1 MRVQGADARLLGI
14 CSDLSL
20 LFFVDSAIRSSQHP
34 TPPIPFLQKLNR
46 ASMSAGEVVFISG
59 ATGLWSSGINGPYD
73 RTAEVSGG
81 YPVYMKR
88 GDGSMCIEHQDGQWK
103 VRHVASKGSSICYAR
118 VTGNCAL
125 EDCASRTWS
134 VRQKFESWVD
144 QPLKIV
150 VGADAEREVTHPP
163 LHSIRPPPPF
173 NLHAI

>member
-1 MRVQGADARLLGI
+1 
-14 CSDLSL
+14 
-20 LFFVDSAIRSSQHP
+20 
-34 TPPIPFLQKLNR
+34 
-46 ASMSAGEVVFISG
+46 MSAGEVVFISG

-88 GDGSMCIEHQDGQWK
+88 GDGSVCIEHQDRQWR
-103 VRHVASKGSSICYAR
+103 VRHVSTKGSRAYFAG

-134 VRQKFESWVD
+134 VDQKLKAWVD

-150 VGADAEREVTHPP
+150 VGADAEREVTQPP
-163 LHSIRPPPPF
+163 LD
-173 NLHAI
+173 

>member
-1 MRVQGADARLLGI
+1 
-14 CSDLSL
+14 
-20 LFFVDSAIRSSQHP
+20 
-34 TPPIPFLQKLNR
+34 
-46 ASMSAGEVVFISG
+46 MSAGEVVFISG
-59 ATGLWSSGINGPYD
+59 ATGRWSSGINGPYD

-88 GDGSMCIEHQDGQWK
+88 GDGSVCIEHQAGQWR
-103 VRHVASKGSSICYAR
+103 VRHVADKGSIYYVAG

-125 EDCASRTWS
+125 EDCTLRTWR
-134 VRQKFESWVD
+134 VWVGTVYVD

-173 NLHAI
+173 NPHAI